1 MLKRSGGEL
10 LYSSV
15 ESHIVSW
22 ALVLNSTFFMPSA
35 SAGMLHKTAGKRR
48 GHQPPAVWN
57 LAQELPGM
65 RSHSQAQELFAWVS
79 GSSQYCWKLLNTDSR
94 FLFIEMKQSHAYNS
108 EKVPWDPGPFFLL
121 LCQDLLL
128 CNSNPET
135 FTMQNVEVV
144 FTQGLQITVEG
155 VTNNSKIPKQQSDP
169 LLSAEVSLQQIF
181 STYGWA
187 LCQSRSVQEG
197 ICQVELEV

>member
-1 MLKRSGGEL
+1 
-10 LYSSV
+10 
-15 ESHIVSW
+15 
-22 ALVLNSTFFMPSA
+22 
-35 SAGMLHKTAGKRR
+35 
-48 GHQPPAVWN
+48 
-57 LAQELPGM
+57 
-65 RSHSQAQELFAWVS
+65 
-79 GSSQYCWKLLNTDSR
+79 
-94 FLFIEMKQSHAYNS
+94 
-108 EKVPWDPGPFFLL
+108 
-121 LCQDLLL
+121 
-128 CNSNPET
+128 
-135 FTMQNVEVV
+135 MQNVEVV